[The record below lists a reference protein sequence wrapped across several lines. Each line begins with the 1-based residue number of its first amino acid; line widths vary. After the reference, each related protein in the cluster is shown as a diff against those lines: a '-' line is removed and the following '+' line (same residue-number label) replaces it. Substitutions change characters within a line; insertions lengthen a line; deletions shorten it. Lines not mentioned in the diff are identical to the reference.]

1 MLTKHKKTS
10 GQGNRTKVI
19 TRRRP
24 PKIVASENLST
35 RLQEGI
41 MAMSSILLLI
51 KGKKL
56 AKKAYAEI
64 ERQCSTSAF
73 TLRVPAKDNHE

>member
-1 MLTKHKKTS
+1 MEILTFTWSGTENLYMLTKHKKTS

-41 MAMSSILLLI
+41 MAMSSILLLLR
-51 KGKKL
+51 GK
-56 AKKAYAEI
+56 
-64 ERQCSTSAF
+64 S
-73 TLRVPAKDNHE
+73 